1 MNNDNALI
9 STAILTA
16 IWNESHKDNI
26 ELIKPFVLD
35 IIDKKYSINEEINE
49 MEIIELLKEN
59 YCFDRF
65 PIAVLKVV
73 LTRLKKD
80 GILKANNKKLILV
93 QNLKEKSKVFD
104 DRKSDA
110 KKEISEIISHIKEYL
125 STQMNK
131 KISQEDAEKY
141 LESFISFYGYNTYE
155 NINITKTIDRKREY
169 INYLIGEFIC
179 SEEKKNSNSFK
190 IILKVIEGYMIANA
204 IYLQIENDNKASLKK
219 LTCYLDSPFILR
231 VFGYKTDEENKS
243 AKELYDLLIKYGA
256 TIKCFKHTYNEVY
269 NILNF
274 YKNHIG
280 KSKEITL
287 EYFDDK
293 NYTEGQIDLLL
304 SSLESKFQE
313 FKIIIEEKP
322 EFVKL
327 NEKYVIDYKGL
338 EEKLISHKEHKNSY
352 FSENTIMN
360 DVDSVC
366 AINILR
372 KGKKSNKI
380 ENCGYIFVTT
390 YQYLKIASKEIMT
403 ELDDID
409 IGLVIDD
416 LDLTT
421 ILWFKDF
428 KKNPNLPKFK
438 LIENALAATNA
449 TDEIIQ
455 KAIPIYESIKKDYKE
470 LKLENVSNCLTRHYL
485 KASGFIDIV
494 KNDPDLVTKESM
506 VEFLSKKDME
516 LKQKEKELEDTKKRN
531 LQIKNN
537 IQNNF
542 IKEAEEIAEKNY
554 KKLKKKLNF
563 IYYTMGFII
572 FLLCIV
578 SIIYGTSSCN
588 IIFKV
593 TITIISIISLFDMI
607 LPKSKYIL
615 RKIDKYCLNK
625 KRDEISIKTDKILE
639 KMNYSNEINK

>member
-1 MNNDNALI
+1 MKNDNALI

-16 IWNESHKDNI
+16 IWDESHKDNI

-35 IIDKKYSINEEINE
+35 VINNKYSINEEINE

-73 LTRLKKD
+73 LTRLKKEK
-80 GILKANNKKLILV
+80 ILKADNKKLILIES
-93 QNLKEKSKVFD
+93 LKEESKNFNA
-104 DRKSDA
+104 RKINA
-110 KKEISEIISHIKEYL
+110 KNEISEIISNIKDYL
-125 STQMNK
+125 SMQMDK
-131 KISQEDAEKY
+131 KITKEDAEKY
-141 LESFISFYGYNTYE
+141 LENFITSYGYNTYE
-155 NINITKTIDRKREY
+155 NINIAKAIDRKKDY
-169 INYLIGEFIC
+169 TNYLIGEFIC
-179 SEEKKNSNSFK
+179 IEEKKNSDSFK
-190 IILKVIEGYMIANA
+190 ILLKVIEGYMIANA

-243 AKELYDLLIKYGA
+243 GKELYDLLIKYGA

-274 YKNHIG
+274 YKNNIG
-280 KSKEITL
+280 KSKEVTL
-287 EYFDDK
+287 EYLDEQ
-293 NYTEGQIDLLL
+293 NYSEGQVDLLL
-304 SSLESKFQE
+304 SSLESKFKE
-313 FKIIIEEKP
+313 YKIVVEEKP
-322 EFVKL
+322 EFIKS
-327 NEKYVIDYKGL
+327 NDKYVINYKGL
-338 EEKLISHKEHKNSY
+338 EEKLISHKEHNKSY
-352 FSENTIMN
+352 FSERSIAN

-366 AINILR
+366 AINMLR

-380 ENCGYIFVTT
+380 ENCNYIFVTT
-390 YQYLKIASKEIMT
+390 YQYLKIASKEIMP

-428 KKNPNLPKFK
+428 EKNPNLPKFK

-470 LKLENVSNCLTRHYL
+470 LNLENVSNCLTKHYL
-485 KASGFIDIV
+485 KASGFIDVV
-494 KNDPDLVTKESM
+494 KNDPDLVTKENM
-506 VEFLSKKDME
+506 VEFLSKKDIE

-531 LQIKNN
+531 LKMKNN
-537 IQNNF
+537 IQNSF
-542 IKEAEEIAEKNY
+542 IKDAEEEADRNY
-554 KKLKKKLNF
+554 EKLKKKLNA
-563 IYYTMGFII
+563 IYY
-572 FLLCIV
+572 LIV
-578 SIIYGTSSCN
+578 FAIL
-588 IIFKV
+588 
-593 TITIISIISLFDMI
+593 IISIISIIISCISSYNIVFIIIVTIINIIGLFDMV

-615 RKIDKYCLNK
+615 KKINNYCLNK
-625 KRDEISIKTDKILE
+625 KRDEITTKTNRILE
-639 KMNYSNEINK
+639 NMNYS